1 MKRGEKAM
9 RRVLVSGYY
18 GFGNAGDEA
27 ILMSIVESLKSLR
40 NDIQITALSAN
51 PQSTMDQHGIN
62 AVQRTNPLAV
72 LRELSRAD
80 LVISGGGGLLQD
92 ATSSRSIPYYLF
104 IVYMAKKLNKK
115 VMFYANGVGPVYREM
130 NKRIIRLI
138 GNTVDFITV
147 RDEKSKQQL
156 IDLGITKPSIVV
168 TADPAFVL
176 SPIQDKIGK
185 RILEKQGITI
195 TQDRPHIGISLRS
208 WNLEKSHKTIA
219 GACDYLIKN
228 HNASIIFLPMQYPND
243 YYESLH
249 VIKHM
254 KGHAKIPN
262 TPLGPKELLWL
273 SGKMDMI
280 FGMRLHALIFGAMM
294 CVPIVGLIYDPKV
307 EFFLQRVEQPS
318 AGKPGELD
326 LITLCHLL
334 ENVLQNKD
342 EIKKQLKEA
351 KKDHEDLAM
360 KNAVYAVSLLEGEL

>member
-1 MKRGEKAM
+1 M

-27 ILMSIVESLKSLR
+27 ILMAIVESLRKIKS
-40 NDIQITALSAN
+40 DIYITALSAN
-51 PQSTMDQHGIN
+51 PEATIREHGIN

-72 LRELSRAD
+72 LREISGAD

-115 VMFYANGVGPVYREM
+115 VMFYANGVGPVYRDM
-130 NKRIIRLI
+130 NKRMIRLV

-156 IDLGITKPSIVV
+156 HDLGITKPPVIV

-176 SPIQDKIGK
+176 SPIEDDLGGTV
-185 RILEKQGITI
+185 LEGQGITLEEGY
-195 TQDRPHIGISLRS
+195 PKIGISLRP
-208 WNLEKSHKTIA
+208 WNLEKSHKIIA

-228 HNASIIFLPMQYPND
+228 HNASIIFLPMQFPKD
-243 YYESLH
+243 YDESLQ
-249 VIKHM
+249 VIKYM
-254 KGHAKIPN
+254 KGCAQIPK
-262 TPLGPKELLWL
+262 TPMGPRELLWL

-294 CVPIVGLIYDPKV
+294 CVPLVGLIYDPKV
-307 EFFLQRVEQPS
+307 EYFLQRVKQPS

-334 ENVLQNKD
+334 EDALLQK
-342 EIKKQLKEA
+342 EETEKQLLETKKEL
-351 KKDHEDLAM
+351 ENLAM
-360 KNAVYAVSLLEGEL
+360 ENAIYAASLMGDIS